1 MSLVDV
7 DSPVKADSVK
17 FGLGQRVKV
26 LGTYELVLLT
36 QAAKQHVK
44 LPCYYK
50 SGVLLHIRQVDRDL
64 VLEFFEGKEAK
75 EAENV
80 VDRVQTSERLFA
92 HEVSYFYQGFCFQVL
107 KLTVLLK
114 KLSILK
120 QICGQCL
127 LTPDSS
133 CKLLNLCLILIG
145 HQWILCQL

>member
-1 MSLVDV
+1 M
-7 DSPVKADSVK
+7 
-17 FGLGQRVKV
+17 KV
-26 LGTYELVLLT
+26 LSTNELVLLT
-36 QAAKQHVK
+36 QAAKQHVE
-44 LPCYYK
+44 LPCNYK
-50 SGVLLHIRQVDRDL
+50 SGVLFHIRQVDWDL
-64 VLEFFEGKEAK
+64 VLEFFEGKEAE

-127 LTPDSS
+127 LTSDSS

>member
-1 MSLVDV
+1 MMFEKLNQLVRENI
-7 DSPVKADSVK
+7 KTEI
-17 FGLGQRVKV
+17 FLNGGL
-26 LGTYELVLLT
+26 
-36 QAAKQHVK
+36 
-44 LPCYYK
+44 P
-50 SGVLLHIRQVDRDL
+50 SGVLDYATQEASGVIVDVLKSQLDNGKASDL
-64 VLEFFEGKEAK
+64 MCFFEGKKAE

-92 HEVSYFYQGFCFQVL
+92 HEVSYFYKGFCFQIL

-133 CKLLNLCLILIG
+133 CKLFNLGLILIG

>member
-26 LGTYELVLLT
+26 LSTNELVLLA
-36 QAAKQHVK
+36 QAAKQHVE
-44 LPCYYK
+44 LPCNYK

-80 VDRVQTSERLFA
+80 VDRVQTSEWLFA
-92 HEVSYFYQGFCFQVL
+92 HEVSYFYQGFRFQVL

-127 LTPDSS
+127 LASDSS

-145 HQWILCQL
+145 H